1 MHEASIFG
9 GTGNDKRGEHMT
21 AQKATPE
28 ERAAYMR
35 RYQAEHREEINAR
48 QRAYYARH
56 KEEINARSRAR
67 RKRKKLEQSG
77 GTGRGE

>member
-48 QRAYYARH
+48 
-56 KEEINARSRAR
+56 SRAR